1 MRWFGHV
8 ACVGEKQNA
17 YRVWLGNMKE
27 GDDLDNLGVCG
38 RITLK
43 WILTAV
49 QREDTD
55 LIHLV

>member
-1 MRWFGHV
+1 MVGHV
-8 ACVGEKQNA
+8 ACVGEKKNA

-43 WILTAV
+43 WILPAV
-49 QREDTD
+49 
-55 LIHLV
+55 H